1 MIASLIQRISTLE
14 PAPPWS
20 LFAAVNTVFVSLVA
34 VIAGS
39 LLALTL
45 LDGQAFDTLVAWLIG
60 LTLTIAYVW
69 ASRREPED
77 RAALRL
83 SETRSRLLI
92 VLLFSLGMAIA
103 IDALVMVAS
112 GQFLPAAELISFY
125 GTSPG
130 ILSWILAW
138 ILMLIVQP
146 IAEELVFRGVFYPT
160 ARHLMGAWG
169 GFIMCVLVYAIFHY
183 VAYSSPFTPVWYAL
197 VAPLLSGLVIT
208 GVRANSG
215 STRAAIIAHMGF
227 GLFALLKLFVL
238 PG

>member
-1 MIASLIQRISTLE
+1 MMTSLIQRISTLE

-20 LFAAVNTVFVSLVA
+20 FFAAVNTVFVALVA

-39 LLALTL
+39 LIALTL
-45 LDGQAFDTLVAWLIG
+45 LGGQEFDTLAAWLIG
-60 LTLTIAYVW
+60 LTLAGIFVW
-69 ASRREPED
+69 TSRRAPED

-83 SETRSRLLI
+83 GETRSRLLI

-103 IDALVMVAS
+103 VDTLAMLAS
-112 GQFLPAAELISFY
+112 GQFLPAVELGSFY

-130 ILSWILAW
+130 ILTWILAL

-146 IAEELVFRGVFYPT
+146 VAEELVFRGVFYPA
-160 ARHLMGAWG
+160 ARQTMGAWG
-169 GFIMCVLVYAIFHY
+169 GFVVCALVYALFHY
-183 VAYSSPFTPVWYAL
+183 LAYSSPTSSIWYAL

-208 GVRANSG
+208 GVRASSG
-215 STRAAIIAHMGF
+215 STRAAIVAHIGF